1 MHDLFSSSPPDDGD
15 ADLWAALG
23 LEDTPIAER
32 LPAWALPP
40 DEADDLEM
48 VVRRHGGRL
57 PGSDPRR

>member
-1 MHDLFSSSPPDDGD
+1 MQDMFADSAPGDDD

-23 LEDTPIAER
+23 MDDADDSALAPELEA
-32 LPAWALPP
+32 
-40 DEADDLEM
+40 ADDLET